1 MEEGDFEFVDEIYG
15 GSIPKEFIGAV
26 EKGFKS
32 MMSKGR
38 LIGFP
43 VTGFRVVIND
53 GASHA
58 VDSSDNAF
66 QAAARGAFRSVY
78 SSARPQILEPI
89 MKVSVEGP
97 LEFQGAFVRTIMQR
111 RGIIIG
117 TTEEEGFVRVDTEV
131 PLAEMFGYSTDLRSS
146 SQGKAEYTMEFSR
159 YAPVPSEVHL
169 ELVKK
174 YGTGLIAGIALD
186 EAMRG
191 RKALHVSLDKSVDHL
206 REFYDEIFMDL
217 AHSAHLEDLPTE
229 RLEMERN
236 RIIHTY
242 AGKSFTIHKLRH
254 SINFLK
260 EYAHF
265 DPACLILQGFDFERA
280 TLADIEA
287 FRQLAGEFNV
297 EMWMSAVTHRGVPS
311 NEHGIPEPVAK
322 LASAIAVIVQM
333 ADHRDGVQLS
343 LLKDHDNP
351 NVAKLTLA
359 LDPSTM
365 LLVKK

>member
-1 MEEGDFEFVDEIYG
+1 MYRKELNERNPLRLFEHSIHG
-15 GSIPKEFIGAV
+15 GLGNGNIG
-26 EKGFKS
+26 
-32 MMSKGR
+32 
-38 LIGFP
+38 
-43 VTGFRVVIND
+43 VVVARH
-53 GASHA
+53 GLGKT
-58 VDSSDNAF
+58 AF
-66 QAAARGAFRSVY
+66 
-78 SSARPQILEPI
+78 
-89 MKVSVEGP
+89 
-97 LEFQGAFVRTIMQR
+97 
-111 RGIIIG
+111 
-117 TTEEEGFVRVDTEV
+117 
-131 PLAEMFGYSTDLRSS
+131 
-146 SQGKAEYTMEFSR
+146 
-159 YAPVPSEVHL
+159 
-169 ELVKK
+169 LV
-174 YGTGLIAGIALD
+174 AIALD

-191 RKALHVSLDKSVDHL
+191 RKTLHVSLDKTVDHI

-265 DPACLILQGFDFERA
+265 DPACLILEGFDFDQA
-280 TLADIEA
+280 TLEDMNA
-287 FRQLAGEFNV
+287 FQDLAKDFNV
-297 EMWMSAVTHRGVPS
+297 EMWLAAVTHRGVPF
-311 NEHGIPEPVAK
+311 NEHGIPEPLPK

-333 ADHRDGVQLS
+333 TDHSDGVHLS

-351 NVAKLTLA
+351 DIAKLTLA

>member
-1 MEEGDFEFVDEIYG
+1 MYRKELNERNPLRLFEHSIHG
-15 GSIPKEFIGAV
+15 GLGRGNIGVVVARH
-26 EKGFKS
+26 G
-32 MMSKGR
+32 
-38 LIGFP
+38 IGK
-43 VTGFRVVIND
+43 T
-53 GASHA
+53 
-58 VDSSDNAF
+58 AF
-66 QAAARGAFRSVY
+66 
-78 SSARPQILEPI
+78 
-89 MKVSVEGP
+89 
-97 LEFQGAFVRTIMQR
+97 
-111 RGIIIG
+111 
-117 TTEEEGFVRVDTEV
+117 
-131 PLAEMFGYSTDLRSS
+131 
-146 SQGKAEYTMEFSR
+146 
-159 YAPVPSEVHL
+159 
-169 ELVKK
+169 LV
-174 YGTGLIAGIALD
+174 GIALD

-191 RKALHVSLDKSVDHL
+191 RKTLHVSLDKTVDHL

-242 AGKSFTIHKLRH
+242 AGKSFTIDKLRH

-260 EYAHF
+260 ENAHF
-265 DPACLILQGFDFERA
+265 DPACLILEGFDFERA
-280 TLADIEA
+280 TVADMKE
-287 FRQLAGEFNV
+287 FRQLAVEFDV
-297 EMWMSAVTHRGVPS
+297 EMWMSAITHRGVPS

-333 ADHRDGVQLS
+333 ADDSDGVHLS